1 MKKIRLFVVLNL
13 FVAALFA
20 GDGPPLFDKHQ
31 HTHDSLLS
39 VMSGVFSTGK
49 NKVIP
54 DDVKIKIKDAQS
66 GELIGLYKPNKNTG
80 KYLFIL
86 VAGKTYS
93 ISYFVEGNLFKS
105 ENLIVPE
112 STRFKK
118 IGQKIS
124 LGILN

>member
-1 MKKIRLFVVLNL
+1 MFFNL
-13 FVAALFA
+13 LIAALFA
-20 GDGPPLFDKHQ
+20 GESPSLFDNHQ

-49 NKVIP
+49 NKLMP
-54 DDVKIKIKDAQS
+54 DDVKIRIKDAQS

-86 VAGKTYS
+86 VGGKTYS